1 MSNPIRLAGVI
12 RESIVDGPGIR
23 FVVFVQ
29 GCPHHCEG
37 CHNPESHDFSG
48 GYDCDPE
55 KILAEIKKNP
65 LLDGVTFSGG
75 EPLCQAAALLPLA
88 KEIKKLGL
96 NLFIY
101 TGSIFEDLLKE
112 QNPDIMAL
120 LQQGDFL
127 VDGPFVLAQ
136 RLDAAVSRQP
146 KSAYPGSAPV
156 FSAGKSGFGVHRAI
170 SVFVGRKQR
179 PCSACS
185 CTQGSSVFSPRTKI
199 AANAG
204 TCGKN
209 LFFRYAIR
217 IYKTKKMIEEELLSQ
232 KIH

>member
-136 RLDAAVSRQP
+136 RDLTLLFRGSQNQRILDLPSLFCREKRFWRPSGNKRLCGTKATSMFCLLLHAR
-146 KSAYPGSAPV
+146 KFCF
-156 FSAGKSGFGVHRAI
+156 FSEDKNCGKRRHLW
-170 SVFVGRKQR
+170 QE
-179 PCSACS
+179 
-185 CTQGSSVFSPRTKI
+185 SVFSICNPH
-199 AANAG
+199 
-204 TCGKN
+204 
-209 LFFRYAIR
+209 L
-217 IYKTKKMIEEELLSQ
+217 
-232 KIH
+232 

>member
-1 MSNPIRLAGVI
+1 MVKSAEMEKRRDIARLFSKNTRKAVFSFVGAFGKENGAPFRHCERMCIFMSKPIRLAGVI

-48 GYDCDPE
+48 GYDCEPE

-101 TGSIFEDLLKE
+101 TGSIFEDLLKN
-112 QNPDIMAL
+112 QNPDVMAL
-120 LQQGDFL
+120 LQEGDFL

-136 RLDAAVSRQP
+136 RDLTLLFRGSQNQRILDLPQSLAQGQAVL
-146 KSAYPGSAPV
+146 API
-156 FSAGKSGFGVHRAI
+156 G
-170 SVFVGRKQR
+170 Q
-179 PCSACS
+179 
-185 CTQGSSVFSPRTKI
+185 
-199 AANAG
+199 
-204 TCGKN
+204 
-209 LFFRYAIR
+209 
-217 IYKTKKMIEEELLSQ
+217 
-232 KIH
+232 

>member
-1 MSNPIRLAGVI
+1 MVKSAEIEKRRDIARLFSKNTRKAVFSFVGAFGKENGAPFRHRERMCIFMSKPIRLAGVI

-48 GYDCDPE
+48 GYDCEPE

-101 TGSIFEDLLKE
+101 TGSIFEDLLKN
-112 QNPDIMAL
+112 QNPDVMAL
-120 LQQGDFL
+120 LQEGDFL

-136 RLDAAVSRQP
+136 RDLTLLFRGSQNQRILDLPQSLAQGQAVL
-146 KSAYPGSAPV
+146 API
-156 FSAGKSGFGVHRAI
+156 G
-170 SVFVGRKQR
+170 Q
-179 PCSACS
+179 
-185 CTQGSSVFSPRTKI
+185 
-199 AANAG
+199 
-204 TCGKN
+204 
-209 LFFRYAIR
+209 
-217 IYKTKKMIEEELLSQ
+217 
-232 KIH
+232 

>member
-1 MSNPIRLAGVI
+1 MSKPIRLAGVI

-48 GYDCDPE
+48 GYDCEPE

-101 TGSIFEDLLKE
+101 TGSIFEDLLKN
-112 QNPDIMAL
+112 QTLM
-120 LQQGDFL
+120 
-127 VDGPFVLAQ
+127 
-136 RLDAAVSRQP
+136 
-146 KSAYPGSAPV
+146 
-156 FSAGKSGFGVHRAI
+156 
-170 SVFVGRKQR
+170 
-179 PCSACS
+179 
-185 CTQGSSVFSPRTKI
+185 
-199 AANAG
+199 
-204 TCGKN
+204 
-209 LFFRYAIR
+209 
-217 IYKTKKMIEEELLSQ
+217 
-232 KIH
+232 

>member
-65 LLDGVTFSGG
+65 LLDGVT
-75 EPLCQAAALLPLA
+75 

-136 RLDAAVSRQP
+136 RDLTLLFRGSQNQRILDLPQSFLQGKAVLASIGQ
-146 KSAYPGSAPV
+146 
-156 FSAGKSGFGVHRAI
+156 
-170 SVFVGRKQR
+170 
-179 PCSACS
+179 
-185 CTQGSSVFSPRTKI
+185 
-199 AANAG
+199 
-204 TCGKN
+204 
-209 LFFRYAIR
+209 
-217 IYKTKKMIEEELLSQ
+217 
-232 KIH
+232 

>member
-48 GYDCDPE
+48 GYDWRPG
-55 KILAEIKKNP
+55 KNSGGNQKKSSAGRCN
-65 LLDGVTFSGG
+65 FSGG

-136 RLDAAVSRQP
+136 RDLTLLFRGSQNQRILDLPQSFLQGKAVLASIGQ
-146 KSAYPGSAPV
+146 
-156 FSAGKSGFGVHRAI
+156 
-170 SVFVGRKQR
+170 
-179 PCSACS
+179 
-185 CTQGSSVFSPRTKI
+185 
-199 AANAG
+199 
-204 TCGKN
+204 
-209 LFFRYAIR
+209 
-217 IYKTKKMIEEELLSQ
+217 
-232 KIH
+232 

>member
-101 TGSIFEDLLKE
+101 TGSIFEDLLKK

-136 RLDAAVSRQP
+136 RDLTLLFRGSQNQRILDLPQSFLQGKAVLASIGQ
-146 KSAYPGSAPV
+146 
-156 FSAGKSGFGVHRAI
+156 
-170 SVFVGRKQR
+170 
-179 PCSACS
+179 
-185 CTQGSSVFSPRTKI
+185 
-199 AANAG
+199 
-204 TCGKN
+204 
-209 LFFRYAIR
+209 
-217 IYKTKKMIEEELLSQ
+217 
-232 KIH
+232 

>member
-136 RLDAAVSRQP
+136 RDLTLLFRGSQNQRILDLPQSFLQGKAVWRPSGNKRLCGTKATSMFCLHAR
-146 KSAYPGSAPV
+146 KSCF
-156 FSAGKSGFGVHRAI
+156 FSEDK
-170 SVFVGRKQR
+170 
-179 PCSACS
+179 
-185 CTQGSSVFSPRTKI
+185 
-199 AANAG
+199 N
-204 TCGKN
+204 CGKRRH
-209 LFFRYAIR
+209 LW
-217 IYKTKKMIEEELLSQ
+217 
-232 KIH
+232 

>member
-112 QNPDIMAL
+112 QNDLLNEDIHCLKTL
-120 LQQGDFL
+120 LGIV
-127 VDGPFVLAQ
+127 VDKVE
-136 RLDAAVSRQP
+136 SE
-146 KSAYPGSAPV
+146 
-156 FSAGKSGFGVHRAI
+156 
-170 SVFVGRKQR
+170 RK
-179 PCSACS
+179 
-185 CTQGSSVFSPRTKI
+185 G
-199 AANAG
+199 N
-204 TCGKN
+204 
-209 LFFRYAIR
+209 
-217 IYKTKKMIEEELLSQ
+217 KK
-232 KIH
+232 